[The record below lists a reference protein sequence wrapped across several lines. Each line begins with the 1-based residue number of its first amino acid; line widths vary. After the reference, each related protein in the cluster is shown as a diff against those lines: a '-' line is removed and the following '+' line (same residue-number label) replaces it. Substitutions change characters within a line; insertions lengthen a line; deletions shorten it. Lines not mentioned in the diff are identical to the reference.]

1 VDLGVFRFATESNGK
16 AIEPLNALKKHATRL
31 RRYQRSISRKVKF
44 SQNWKKAKA
53 KVATM

>member
-1 VDLGVFRFATESNGK
+1 VFRFATESRGK

-44 SQNWKKAKA
+44 SQN
-53 KVATM
+53 